1 MSNSRF
7 LIMLITLVCLIG
19 CGDPGDDPGGYVV
32 SLKLN
37 GGAFPDGG
45 GDVKYGGAYTP
56 TPLKEILEP
65 MVEYP
70 VIQGDKVFAVWNT
83 APDGSGDDYIMDTI
97 VTKNVTLYAI
107 YGEVVRDRSTFEL
120 VECGNPDKIYTLD
133 QDISLVLGSP
143 WEPLC
148 PDEDVPFKGRIY
160 GKGFGI
166 SYFATRSSDDEMPDA
181 SGLFAYMDGARVM
194 DLAMKQVRVYG
205 RTAAGAVAGVVVD
218 SVIERVDVT
227 GEISGYGYVGGV
239 AGVIKDGTAIRK
251 SSFGDIAEYE
261 EKSVTALGADAA
273 AGGIAGYACD
283 SIVTDSSSN
292 SAVSAS
298 SDNSAA
304 GGIVGYLENGETVN
318 CLHSGSVIISG
329 GDHIQ
334 AGGIV
339 GAGADSEISHCYS
352 DSVVDASE
360 GTDAAAGGI
369 AGQLDNG
376 DITYSAALGLAV
388 WGTEAARIA
397 GGASA
402 SEIDNAYA
410 RTDAIVNWATVSD
423 SAREGLGIAL
433 TRARKSANFFKNTL
447 GFDFGRSWGLPDYYD
462 YPRLIWEDVPA
473 YTRILT
479 ATDLNKVRKNPAGWY
494 VLDKDIDLLEYDA
507 DGLIVPWTPLGK
519 NLWAPFTGRFDGN
532 GNTIS
537 NMTPARTKDFNHTY
551 AGLFGRVEN
560 AVITNLNI
568 TVRVEEADEIT
579 EEGVTG
585 GLAGYM
591 SGGRIENVHV
601 SGSITGNSAAACG
614 GLVGYMDGTT
624 IIYSSF
630 DGDIESLYKTTYSM
644 YVGGLVGDGEKDSPT
659 DTGDVNIYYSKSTG
673 NLDSSTLNYSQIA
686 GGLAGSLQH
695 GVVVSSY
702 SDMDIHAS
710 GGSASRAGGLF
721 GDLKYSSVRD
731 CYSAG
736 DVRASSINYTAPTT
750 PVRLMAGGIAGY
762 ADESSVSSSAGFC
775 GSVAA
780 EGENLKVAS
789 LETYAARI
797 AGMSDTTSYDNVY
810 GSAEMV
816 LTADDLTGEMG
827 LDVATDAMTPQFYTD
842 TLGWD
847 LEQVWE
853 IPAGSPYPQLL
864 WAD

>member
-1 MSNSRF
+1 
-7 LIMLITLVCLIG
+7 MLITLVCLIG

-32 SLKLN
+32 SLNLN
-37 GGAFPDGG
+37 GGTFPDGG

-70 VIQGDKVFAVWNT
+70 VIQGDKIFAVWNT

-97 VTKNVTLYAI
+97 VNRNLTLYAI

-133 QDISLVLGSP
+133 QDISLVLGNP

-166 SYFATRSSDDEMPDA
+166 SYFATRSSDDEMPDS

-205 RTAAGAVAGVVVD
+205 RTAAGAVAGSAIA

-227 GEISGYGYVGGV
+227 GKISGYGYVGGV

-283 SIVTDSSSN
+283 SIVTDSSS
-292 SAVSAS
+292 SSEVSAS

-352 DSVVDASE
+352 DSVVDASA
-360 GTDAAAGGI
+360 GTDAATGGI

-376 DITYSAALGLAV
+376 DIAYSAALGLAV
-388 WGTEAARIA
+388 WGTEAARITGDA
-397 GGASA
+397 PT
-402 SEIDNAYA
+402 SEIDGAYA
-410 RTDAIVNWATVSD
+410 RTDTIVNWATVSD
-423 SAREGLGIAL
+423 STREGVGLPL
-433 TRARKSANFFKNTL
+433 TQVRESPSFFKNTL
-447 GFDFGRSWGLPDYYD
+447 GFDFSSSWVFPDYYD
-462 YPRLIWEDVPA
+462 YPRLIWEDVPT

-479 ATDLNKVRKNPAGWY
+479 ASDLNKVRKDPAGWY
-494 VLDKDIDLLEYDA
+494 VLDKNIDLLEYDA

-519 NLWAPFTGRFDGN
+519 NLWAPFTGRFNGN

-537 NMTPARTKDFNHTY
+537 NITPARTKDYNYTY
-551 AGLFGRVEN
+551 AGFFGRVEN
-560 AVITNLNI
+560 AVITDLNI

-591 SGGRIENVHV
+591 SGGRVENVHV
-601 SGSITGNSAAACG
+601 SGSITANSAAACG
-614 GLVGYMDGTT
+614 GLVGYMDGTKM
-624 IIYSSF
+624 IYSSF

-644 YVGGLVGDGEKDSPT
+644 YVGGLVGDGENDPTT

-673 NLDSSTLNYSQIA
+673 NLDSSTLNYSQIG

-702 SDMDIHAS
+702 SGMAIHAS

-750 PVRLMAGGIAGY
+750 DVRLMAGGITGY
-762 ADESSVSSSAGFC
+762 AIDSSISSSAGFC
-775 GSVAA
+775 GTVSA
-780 EGENLKVAS
+780 EGENLAVNS
-789 LETYAARI
+789 LTTYAARI
-797 AGMSDTTSYDNVY
+797 IGKSDSTSIDNVY
-810 GSAEMV
+810 GSEEMV
-816 LTADDLTGEMG
+816 VTGDYSSGEMG
-827 LDVATDAMTPQFYTD
+827 IDVATGAITQPFYTD

-847 LEQVWE
+847 LEHIWE
-853 IPAGSPYPQLL
+853 IPADSIYPHLRCIGE
-864 WAD
+864 